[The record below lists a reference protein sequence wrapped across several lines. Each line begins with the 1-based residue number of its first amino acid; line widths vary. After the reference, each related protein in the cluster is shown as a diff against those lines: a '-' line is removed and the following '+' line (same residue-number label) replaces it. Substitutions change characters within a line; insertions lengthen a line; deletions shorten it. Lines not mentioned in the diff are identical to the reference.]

1 MSDSLPVNSVST
13 AYEPPPSHAVELR
26 TAAATSRDSEP
37 EGTRSGSR
45 LKARMLRVFGAH
57 TLGNLVTLADRFL
70 LLPVMLYVW
79 GPKVTGVWLTIRSLP
94 AVLSIGE
101 LGFASATGNRMTEY
115 LAEKNE
121 LAAARVYWS
130 TSRLINAISLA
141 SLAVVLVLSLVLPL
155 SSWFKGQVLQPWE
168 FNAAVF
174 LMAIYTVSIFQTQL
188 YYAGYR
194 SIHLQATAA
203 FGTHIMRVGELL
215 FVLVA
220 LFSAANVLAV
230 AAGYVVARL
239 MGALWL
245 RNNLLKSAGW
255 LSRHRETSW
264 QEGQAL
270 LKPALGFAALP
281 LAQTFQL
288 QGSTL
293 AVAAAAGPEVVAAF
307 AAMRTLARF
316 PIQFCSTLGRTVWPE
331 LSQAL
336 AHGEHR
342 KAEHLH
348 RKLMWISLA
357 FSVGSVIGL
366 LGLGHWIYVVWTSN
380 KLIWSPVVF
389 ALLSLSAGLTAYS
402 TNAMTV
408 LNAMSKHGRAS
419 VVWVVL
425 ALTSLAIT
433 IAIPNWLDVS
443 GICWVLLVAD
453 VLALVYVWTATHE
466 QVQELSKDSE
476 EAVPAR

>member
-1 MSDSLPVNSVST
+1 MSETVPASSVAAAYAPTAQATDSDQATLAPKST
-13 AYEPPPSHAVELR
+13 AS
-26 TAAATSRDSEP
+26 
-37 EGTRSGSR
+37 GRS
-45 LKARMLRVFGAH
+45 LKSRMLRVFGAH

-94 AVLSIGE
+94 AVLSVGE

-115 LAEKNE
+115 LAEKDT

-130 TSRLINAISLA
+130 TSRLINAISLLC
-141 SLAVVLVLSLVLPL
+141 LAVVLVMAVGLPL
-155 SSWFKGQVLQPWE
+155 SDWFKGQVLAPWE

-174 LMAIYTVSIFQTQL
+174 LMALYTVSIFQTQL

-215 FVLVA
+215 LVLVA
-220 LFSAANVLAV
+220 LFAAKSVLAV

-239 MGALWL
+239 AGALWL
-245 RNNLLKSAGW
+245 RSHLLRNAKW
-255 LSRHRETSW
+255 LDSQRETSW
-264 QEGQAL
+264 QEGRAL
-270 LKPALGFAALP
+270 LRPALGFAALP

-293 AVAAAAGPEVVAAF
+293 AVAAATSPEVVAAF
-307 AAMRTLARF
+307 TAMRTLARF

-336 AHGEHR
+336 AHGEQQR
-342 KAEHLH
+342 AARLH
-348 RKLMWISLA
+348 RKMMWISLA
-357 FSVGSVIGL
+357 FSVASVAGL
-366 LGLGHWIYVVWTSN
+366 LLLGHWVYALWTSN
-380 KLIWSPVVF
+380 KLIWSPLAF

-419 VVWVVL
+419 LVWVVL
-425 ALTSLAIT
+425 ALVSVAIT
-433 IAIPNWLDVS
+433 IAIPGWLEVN
-443 GICWVLLVAD
+443 GICWILLIGDA
-453 VLALVYVWTATHE
+453 LALGYVLWVTHE
-466 QVQELSKDSE
+466 QVRELNRSSQ
-476 EAVPAR
+476 EAVSAR

>member
-1 MSDSLPVNSVST
+1 MSDSLPADSVAS
-13 AYEPPPSHAVELR
+13 AYTPSAAPVTGSAV
-26 TAAATSRDSEP
+26 A
-37 EGTRSGSR
+37 SGSSTTR
-45 LKARMLRVFGAH
+45 TGGALKSRMLRVFGAH

-70 LLPVMLYVW
+70 LLPVMLIVW
-79 GPKVTGVWLTIRSLP
+79 GPKITGVWLTIRSLP
-94 AVLSIGE
+94 AVLSVGE

-130 TSRLINAISLA
+130 TSRLINTISIVCLA
-141 SLAVVLVLSLVLPL
+141 GVLLATLTLPL
-155 SSWFKGQVLQPWE
+155 SSWFKGQVLEPWE
-168 FNAAVF
+168 FSAAVF
-174 LMAIYTVSIFQTQL
+174 VMAVYTVSIFQTQL

-203 FGTHIMRVGELL
+203 FGTHVMRVAELL
-215 FVLVA
+215 LVILA

-239 MGALWL
+239 AGAWWL
-245 RNNLLKSAGW
+245 RCNLLQRAPW
-255 LSRHRETSW
+255 LNEHRETSW
-264 QEGQAL
+264 HEGVAL

-293 AVAAAAGPEVVAAF
+293 AVAAATGPEVVAAF
-307 AAMRTLARF
+307 TAMRTLARF

-342 KAEHLH
+342 KAEQLH
-348 RKLMWISLA
+348 RKMMLISLL
-357 FSVGSVIGL
+357 FSLASVTGL
-366 LGLGHWIYVVWTSN
+366 LLLGHWVYVRWTAN
-380 KLIWSPVVF
+380 RLDWSFENF
-389 ALLSLSAGLTAYS
+389 ALLAVAAGLSAYS

-419 VVWVVL
+419 LVWVL
-425 ALTSLAIT
+425 IALVSVAIT
-433 IAIPNWLDVS
+433 IAIPSWLNIN
-443 GICWVLLVAD
+443 GICWVLLISD
-453 VLALVYVWTATHE
+453 ILALAYVLWSTRE
-466 QVQELSKDSE
+466 QVKELNKSTE
-476 EAVPAR
+476 ETVSAR